1 MAQVEQEAR
10 RKMIPNH
17 LLSEELPDRKIS
29 LMTRQEKKQ
38 YTIQL
43 EKYKGKQDTLKKS
56 QHVPRDREFK
66 MEEALKLEEG
76 TLWEDESDE
85 DERADMQALEKAN
98 HDKVNKAV
106 YLNRDNLENE
116 LKLEQFEDALAIVRD
131 GDKKQQED
139 KSN

>member
-1 MAQVEQEAR
+1 M
-10 RKMIPNH
+10 
-17 LLSEELPDRKIS
+17 PDRKIS

-43 EKYKGKQDTLKKS
+43 EKYKGKQDTLKKQ
-56 QHVPRDREFK
+56 QHAPKERAFK

-76 TLWEDESDE
+76 TLWEDEDDE

-98 HDKVNKAV
+98 NDKVNKAV

-116 LKLEQFEDALAIVRD
+116 LKLE
-131 GDKKQQED
+131 
-139 KSN
+139 